1 MRGVGDILVV
11 DDDEGVRGLIV
22 DVLSAEGFAVREA
35 ENGQHALELLRSGP
49 LPSLIVLDL
58 KMPVLDGYGLL
69 RIRAAEGDLRSV
81 PVVVLTASEGFFRR
95 QDVHAVVTK
104 PFDPKRLIDEVRGA
118 LRTVQAHPVA

>member
-35 ENGQHALELLRSGP
+35 ENGQHALELLRSAP

-118 LRTVQAHPVA
+118 LRTVQTHPVA